1 MGSSS
6 PYIIICALCLVILG
20 GLIYNRMR
28 ETREIL
34 NKIVSTLYT
43 INILLESSRREAQEW
58 SEALRGEVSKINK
71 NTDASAERLMIMV
84 EKFVNGM
91 HK

>member
-1 MGSSS
+1 MISSS
-6 PYIIICALCLVILG
+6 PYIIISILCLVILG

-34 NKIVSTLYT
+34 NKIVTNLYG
-43 INILLESSRREAQEW
+43 INVLLEASRREAQEW

-71 NTDASAERLMIMV
+71 NTDASADRLLIMV

-91 HK
+91 QK

>member
-6 PYIIICALCLVILG
+6 PYIIISILCLVILG

-43 INILLESSRREAQEW
+43 INVLLESSRREAQEW